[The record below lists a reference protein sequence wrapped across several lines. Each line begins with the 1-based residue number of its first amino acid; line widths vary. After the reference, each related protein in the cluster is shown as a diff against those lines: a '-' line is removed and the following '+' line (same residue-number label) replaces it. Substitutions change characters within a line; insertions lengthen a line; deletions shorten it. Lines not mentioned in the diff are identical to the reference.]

1 MLMPR
6 TLCDHNVPFILT
18 LSLPGYDITHA
29 SQLGWQEL
37 SNGRLLTAAEE
48 TGFDVLITA
57 DQNIQHQQ
65 NLTGRKLALI
75 VLDTNH
81 WPTLKP
87 HLDSIK
93 AAIVRVE
100 VGGYLPVAFPRLP
113 LKRRVFDPGNDQP

>member
-1 MLMPR
+1 MPR
-6 TLCDHNVPFILT
+6 TICDHNIPFILT
-18 LSLPGYDITHA
+18 LSLPACDITHA

-37 SNGRLLTAAEE
+37 SNGRLLAAAEE

-65 NLTGRKLALI
+65 NLTARKLALI

-87 HLDSIK
+87 HLDSIE

-100 VGGYLPVAFPRLP
+100 VGGYLSVAFPRLP
-113 LKRRVFDPGNDQP
+113 LKRRVFGPGSNQT